1 MNGRP
6 CNINHRASGTPQG
19 SALISG
25 QQIPPII
32 IQTETPCPSSNSATP
47 SPATGMLANNMHPKL
62 FLNGCQHPTVTPQ
75 NSSMPENAIHLP
87 ALSPRRHVVTKHTF
101 QVPQPLGHP
110 TSLSSK
116 PKQTEFGGIFSNSS
130 IKGSS
135 EFGPQC
141 KAIGKST
148 SNNLVV
154 TSSPMTVQ
162 RTGLLSNQTIIQSN
176 HLNRTLYRQMH
187 PNLNIPASDT
197 RSIASGGSLGSTALS
212 LIESQS
218 TLNVKQEWPHGYS
231 ILPSLPSNQGSQN
244 GSELGDMLSIPPG
257 TAMSNNSTSNSL
269 PSYLFGNENSSRNSA
284 RSNSARSRKRGLSTS
299 PFSDGVGIDLIIRT
313 SPTSL
318 VAYINGSRGS
328 PADVSPQ
335 SEVCGHFLGVRG
347 SCIPQAYNTSCKERN
362 LFTLTDIEA
371 SNGVYQRMQQLEQS
385 SLHPMVMNNM
395 VVQQGISVIGNQQ
408 YDTFKNDQ
416 VDEFSSGME
425 IPTLPQGPP
434 PPYHAH
440 QHLMP
445 HSQPHGQ
452 SSPQG
457 TQLDED
463 GEPSRVNGKHCCRWI
478 DCNAMY
484 DEQDELVRHIE
495 KAHIDQ
501 RKGEDFTCFWAGCP
515 RRYKPFNARYKL
527 LIHMRVHSGE
537 KPNKCTFEG
546 CNKAF
551 SRLENLKIHLRSH
564 TGEKPY
570 LCQHPGCQKA
580 FSNSSDR
587 AKHQRT
593 HLDTKPYACQIPGCT
608 KRYTDPSSL
617 RKHVKAHS
625 TKEQQARKKLRS
637 SNEPD
642 QEMLN
647 DCLTIQP
654 LQPATSP
661 QDAVD
666 STIGQSPGH
675 PHDIYSGIFSSTHS
689 SRCGTATGI
698 IPSSHPPSQPSPVH
712 NVQGSAHNAQTQLPP
727 LQVVEEGSERF
738 ASSAPSPHHIS
749 PRRIAAAPPLMHR
762 RTSQPPQ
769 VQQFSGSHLK
779 PYPPITASSA
789 QPSSI
794 HVQGY
799 YGQLQTF
806 YPPQYSETSRN
817 IGQASP
823 RNMVPSFEDCLLPTT
838 VGQAGFDAFHRALSA
853 HPSFPAYDFQA
864 TSPGIFGDSVR
875 NCPEDSS
882 FLQINAIDRC
892 PSQLSSIYTEG

>member
-197 RSIASGGSLGSTALS
+197 RSITSGGSLGSTALS

-395 VVQQGISVIGNQQ
+395 VVQQGISVIGNQP

-425 IPTLPQGPP
+425 IPSLPQGPP

-484 DEQDELVRHIE
+484 DEQEELVRHIE

-593 HLDTKPYACQIPGCT
+593 HLDTKPYACQVPGCT

-675 PHDIYSGIFSSTHS
+675 PHDMYSGIFSSTHS

-712 NVQGSAHNAQTQLPP
+712 NVQGSAHNTQTQLPP
-727 LQVVEEGSERF
+727 LPVVEEGSERF

>member
-1 MNGRP
+1 
-6 CNINHRASGTPQG
+6 
-19 SALISG
+19 
-25 QQIPPII
+25 
-32 IQTETPCPSSNSATP
+32 
-47 SPATGMLANNMHPKL
+47 
-62 FLNGCQHPTVTPQ
+62 
-75 NSSMPENAIHLP
+75 
-87 ALSPRRHVVTKHTF
+87 
-101 QVPQPLGHP
+101 
-110 TSLSSK
+110 
-116 PKQTEFGGIFSNSS
+116 
-130 IKGSS
+130 
-135 EFGPQC
+135 
-141 KAIGKST
+141 
-148 SNNLVV
+148 
-154 TSSPMTVQ
+154 
-162 RTGLLSNQTIIQSN
+162 
-176 HLNRTLYRQMH
+176 
-187 PNLNIPASDT
+187 
-197 RSIASGGSLGSTALS
+197 
-212 LIESQS
+212 
-218 TLNVKQEWPHGYS
+218 
-231 ILPSLPSNQGSQN
+231 
-244 GSELGDMLSIPPG
+244 
-257 TAMSNNSTSNSL
+257 
-269 PSYLFGNENSSRNSA
+269 
-284 RSNSARSRKRGLSTS
+284 
-299 PFSDGVGIDLIIRT
+299 
-313 SPTSL
+313 
-318 VAYINGSRGS
+318 
-328 PADVSPQ
+328 
-335 SEVCGHFLGVRG
+335 
-347 SCIPQAYNTSCKERN
+347 
-362 LFTLTDIEA
+362 
-371 SNGVYQRMQQLEQS
+371 
-385 SLHPMVMNNM
+385 
-395 VVQQGISVIGNQQ
+395 
-408 YDTFKNDQ
+408 
-416 VDEFSSGME
+416 ME
-425 IPTLPQGPP
+425 
-434 PPYHAH
+434 
-440 QHLMP
+440 
-445 HSQPHGQ
+445 
-452 SSPQG
+452 
-457 TQLDED
+457 
-463 GEPSRVNGKHCCRWI
+463 
-478 DCNAMY
+478 
-484 DEQDELVRHIE
+484 
-495 KAHIDQ
+495 
-501 RKGEDFTCFWAGCP
+501 
-515 RRYKPFNARYKL
+515 
-527 LIHMRVHSGE
+527 
-537 KPNKCTFEG
+537 FEG

-675 PHDIYSGIFSSTHS
+675 PHDMYSGIFSSTHS

-712 NVQGSAHNAQTQLPP
+712 NVQGSAHNTQTQLPP
-727 LQVVEEGSERF
+727 LPVVEEGSERF